1 MSGHRVSSCELPRK
15 TFHPHFV
22 GVDNIRTD
30 KCNITVRMVEN
41 QSMRLTTD
49 SGTLDEGSGKNTH
62 TNNNT
67 TCDLLL
73 LLIRI
78 PTPETTRAEPR
89 D

>member
-1 MSGHRVSSCELPRK
+1 MQYL
-15 TFHPHFV
+15 
-22 GVDNIRTD
+22 
-30 KCNITVRMVEN
+30 TVRMVVN
-41 QSMRLTTD
+41 QSMKLATD

-62 TNNNT
+62 TNTNT

>member
-1 MSGHRVSSCELPRK
+1 MQYL
-15 TFHPHFV
+15 
-22 GVDNIRTD
+22 
-30 KCNITVRMVEN
+30 TVRMVVN
-41 QSMRLTTD
+41 QSMKLTTD

-62 TNNNT
+62 DTNT